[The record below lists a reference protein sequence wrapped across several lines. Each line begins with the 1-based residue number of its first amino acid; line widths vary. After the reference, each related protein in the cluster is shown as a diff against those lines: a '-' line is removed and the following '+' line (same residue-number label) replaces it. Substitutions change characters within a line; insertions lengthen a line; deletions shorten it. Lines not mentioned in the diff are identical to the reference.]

1 VGETYDVRLAP
12 AATRTIHEKL
22 PEAVAAAVIE
32 FVTGSLLANPRRVG
46 KPLARELRGR
56 YSARR
61 GAFRI
66 TYTIDDADMLVTVL
80 RIEHRSDAYRPR

>member
-1 VGETYDVRLAP
+1 MNEPYDVRLAP
-12 AATRTIHEKL
+12 AASRTIQDKL

-32 FVTGSLLANPRRVG
+32 FVTGSLVANPRRVG

-66 TYTIDDADMLVTVL
+66 IYTIDDPDMLVTVL
-80 RIEHRSDAYRPR
+80 RVEHRSDAYRPR